1 MSPLHEA
8 SRDGDTERVQE
19 LLEVGDAPVNEN
31 EEDGMWAPLI
41 WTPHVP
47 R

>member
-1 MSPLHEA
+1 MSNLHEA

-31 EEDGMWAPLI
+31 EEDGMCAPLI